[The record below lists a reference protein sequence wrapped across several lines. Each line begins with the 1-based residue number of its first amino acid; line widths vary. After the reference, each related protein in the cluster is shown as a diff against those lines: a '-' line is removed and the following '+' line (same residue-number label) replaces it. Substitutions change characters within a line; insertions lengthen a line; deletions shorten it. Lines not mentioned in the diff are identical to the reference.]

1 MKSKIT
7 MFAALAFA
15 SVATADFAV
24 ELANSA
30 GYSATAGATTQYT
43 VQLVQNDSAAAT
55 TVDVSNLLGA
65 GDNEVFQFNT
75 GAGFAGTFN
84 EGVKTSSVGTSGE
97 IVIRIFDLNP
107 EVGDWGSQWTV
118 ASGTFNVY
126 DPTVPSTI
134 YSVNGLIDSPFTLPD
149 ALGNGG
155 SGTAVQVI
163 PEPATIGLLG
173 IAGAGLYA
181 ARRKTVA

>member
-7 MFAALAFA
+7 LFAALAFA

-30 GYSATAGATTQYT
+30 GYGATADATTQYT
-43 VQLVQNDSAAAT
+43 VQLIQNDGTAAT
-55 TVDVSNLLGA
+55 TVEASNLLGA
-65 GDNEVFQFNT
+65 GDNEVFQFDT

-97 IVIRIFDLNP
+97 ITIRIFDLNP
-107 EVGDWGSQWTV
+107 TAGSVGSQWTV
-118 ASGTFNVY
+118 ASGTFEVY
-126 DPTVPSTI
+126 NATVPSTI
-134 YSVNGLIDSPFTLPD
+134 YSVNGLIDSPFTL
-149 ALGNGG
+149 GT
-155 SGTAVQVI
+155 SGTAVTVI
-163 PEPATIGLLG
+163 PEPATLGLLG

-181 ARRKTVA
+181 ARRKTAA

>member
-30 GYSATAGATTQYT
+30 GFSATAGATTQYT
-43 VQLVQNDSAAAT
+43 VQLVQNDGSAAT
-55 TVDVSNLLGA
+55 EVGVNLLGT
-65 GDNEVFQFNT
+65 GDNEVFQFDT

-107 EVGDWGSQWTV
+107 EAGEWGSQWTV